1 MALWD
6 IIEAIF
12 MGGKKVTEKV
22 IDRAYVERGRM
33 ESEVSK
39 YEARASRLSD
49 AELKEAFKNA
59 DGASKVVYGRELKDR
74 GYGR

>member
-12 MGGKKVTEKV
+12 RGGQKVTERV
-22 IDRAYVERGRM
+22 VDRVYEERDRM

-39 YEARASRLSD
+39 YEERASRLSD
-49 AELKEAFKNA
+49 DELKEAFKNA
-59 DGASKVVYGRELKDR
+59 DGTSKVVYRRELKDR

>member
-1 MALWD
+1 MPSLLGYL
-6 IIEAIF
+6 
-12 MGGKKVTEKV
+12 GGKEEEKV
-22 IDRAYVERGRM
+22 EEEEEKDRM
-33 ESEVSK
+33 ESEISK

-49 AELKEAFKNA
+49 DELKEAFKNA

>member
-6 IIEAIF
+6 IIERIF
-12 MGGKKVTEKV
+12 RGGQKVTEKV
-22 IDRAYVERGRM
+22 IDRAYEERGRM

-39 YEARASRLSD
+39 YEVRASRLSD

-59 DGASKVVYGRELKDR
+59 DGTARLVYGKELKAR
-74 GYGR
+74 GLF

>member
-12 MGGKKVTEKV
+12 RGGQKASNKFMDMTYEQR
-22 IDRAYVERGRM
+22 DRM

-49 AELKEAFKNA
+49 DELKEAFKNA

>member
-12 MGGKKVTEKV
+12 RGGQKVIEKV
-22 IDRAYVERGRM
+22 IDRAYEERDRM
-33 ESEVSK
+33 ESEISK
-39 YEARASRLSD
+39 YEERASRLSD
-49 AELKEAFKNA
+49 DELKEAFKNA

>member
-12 MGGKKVTEKV
+12 RGGQKATNKFMD
-22 IDRAYVERGRM
+22 IAYEQRDRM

-39 YEARASRLSD
+39 CEARASRLSD
-49 AELKEAFKNA
+49 DELKEAFKNA
-59 DGASKVVYGRELKDR
+59 DGTSKVAYGRELKDR

>member
-12 MGGKKVTEKV
+12 KGGQKVTERV
-22 IDRAYVERGRM
+22 VDRVYEERDRL

-39 YEARASRLSD
+39 YEARARRLSD
-49 AELKEAFKNA
+49 DELKEAFKNA
-59 DGASKVVYGRELKDR
+59 DGTSKVAYGRELKDR
-74 GYGR
+74 GCSS

>member
-12 MGGKKVTEKV
+12 RGGQKVSEKV
-22 IDRAYVERGRM
+22 IDRAYEKMDKM

-39 YEARASRLSD
+39 YEIKASRLSD
-49 AELKEAFKNA
+49 DELKEAYGRA
-59 DGASKVVYGRELKDR
+59 DGTARLVYGKELKVRELF
-74 GYGR
+74 

>member
-12 MGGKKVTEKV
+12 RGGQKVTERV
-22 IDRAYVERGRM
+22 VDRVYEERDRL

-49 AELKEAFKNA
+49 DELKEAYKSS
-59 DGASKVVYGRELKDR
+59 DGTAKIAYARELKDR
-74 GYGR
+74 GYLS

>member
-12 MGGKKVTEKV
+12 RGGQKVTERV
-22 IDRAYVERGRM
+22 VDRVYEERDRL

-49 AELKEAFKNA
+49 DELKEAFKNA
-59 DGASKVVYGRELKDR
+59 DGTSKVAYGRELKDR